1 MSDHGQCKSTEISGD
16 YLFRSYRFGL
26 NFCLQTKLQYLVVYA
41 LLHPLENISDWL
53 SGFIENNK
61 AFCVMKKE
69 REFNP
74 LIHMIEVIK
83 KSVFFCY
90 INII

>member
-1 MSDHGQCKSTEISGD
+1 MDNVRVRKYLHGD

-26 NFCLQTKLQYLVVYA
+26 NFYLQKILQYLVVYA

-53 SGFIENNK
+53 SGFIENN
-61 AFCVMKKE
+61 VMKKE

-74 LIHMIEVIK
+74 LI
-83 KSVFFCY
+83 
-90 INII
+90 

>member
-1 MSDHGQCKSTEISGD
+1 MSDHGQCKSTEMSGD

-26 NFCLQTKLQYLVVYA
+26 NFYLQKILQYLVVYP
-41 LLHPLENISDWL
+41 LLQPLENISDWL

-74 LIHMIEVIK
+74 LI
-83 KSVFFCY
+83 
-90 INII
+90 

>member
-1 MSDHGQCKSTEISGD
+1 MSDHGQCKSTEMSGD

-26 NFCLQTKLQYLVVYA
+26 NFYLQKILQYLVVYA

-83 KSVFFCY
+83 SQFSFVT
-90 INII
+90 

>member
-1 MSDHGQCKSTEISGD
+1 MSAHGQCKSTEMSGD

-26 NFCLQTKLQYLVVYA
+26 NFYLQKILQYLVVYP
-41 LLHPLENISDWL
+41 LLQPLENISDWL

-74 LIHMIEVIK
+74 LI
-83 KSVFFCY
+83 
-90 INII
+90 

>member
-1 MSDHGQCKSTEISGD
+1 MSDHGQCKSMEISGD

-26 NFCLQTKLQYLVVYA
+26 NFYLQKILQYLVVYP
-41 LLHPLENISDWL
+41 LLQPLENISDWL

-61 AFCVMKKE
+61 AFCVM
-69 REFNP
+69 NP
-74 LIHMIEVIK
+74 LIHIIEVIK

>member
-1 MSDHGQCKSTEISGD
+1 MDNVRVWKSGD

-26 NFCLQTKLQYLVVYA
+26 NFYLQKILQYLVVYA
-41 LLHPLENISDWL
+41 LLHTLENISDWL

-61 AFCVMKKE
+61 AFCGM
-69 REFNP
+69 NP
-74 LIHMIEVIK
+74 LIHIIEVIK